1 MRAHPTARRLTMTN
15 GMYDLD
21 ELAAFASVMAS
32 GSLTASARQLG
43 VAKSTLSRRISQ
55 LEERL
60 GQPLLRRQANRLL
73 PTEAGTL
80 FLAYSQQILRLA
92 EQSQRALE
100 DLRAEVSGELTVQVH
115 NAFAR
120 GWFSQQME
128 NFVADHP
135 GVRLDLQTRLT
146 PPTGPE
152 DEALCVWLGTVD
164 ECGLRQE
171 TLGHMRRGLYAHPD
185 YLRRHGAP
193 RHPRDLAEHAWVDL
207 LGTSEHGVTLHHAR
221 EGEWDLTLPPSRLRV
236 DQYVLHIDAIARGGG
251 LGLLPHWM
259 AEKRLQHHPGSLTP
273 CLEEW
278 APSSLPITLL
288 YPFGR
293 LPRKTVTLLERIRQA
308 VPDSW
313 RLHAPAPS
321 LRFSR

>member
-1 MRAHPTARRLTMTN
+1 MH
-15 GMYDLD
+15 DLD
-21 ELAAFASVMAS
+21 ELAAFASVMES
-32 GSLTASARQLG
+32 GSLTASARELG

-80 FLAYSQQILRLA
+80 FLAYSHQILRLA

-120 GWFSQQME
+120 GWFAQQME
-128 NFVADHP
+128 DFVAHHP
-135 GVRLDLQTRLT
+135 GVRLNLHTCHT
-146 PPTGPE
+146 PPAAPQ
-152 DEALCVWLGTVD
+152 DDALCVWLGAVD

-171 TLGHMRRGLYAHPD
+171 TLGYMRRGLYAHPD
-185 YLRRHGAP
+185 YLRRHGVP
-193 RHPRDLAEHAWVDL
+193 QHPRDLAEHAWVDL

-236 DQYVLHIDAIARGGG
+236 DQYMLHIDAIARGGG
-251 LGLLPHWM
+251 LGILPHWM
-259 AEKRLQHHPGSLTP
+259 AEKRLQHHPGSLAP
-273 CLEEW
+273 CLAEW

-293 LPRKTVTLLERIRQA
+293 LPRKSVTLLEQIRQT
-308 VPDSW
+308 VPESW
-313 RLHAPAPS
+313 RLH
-321 LRFSR
+321 SRIPPERVFTLD

>member
-1 MRAHPTARRLTMTN
+1 M
-15 GMYDLD
+15 D
-21 ELAAFASVMAS
+21 
-32 GSLTASARQLG
+32 
-43 VAKSTLSRRISQ
+43 
-55 LEERL
+55 
-60 GQPLLRRQANRLL
+60 
-73 PTEAGTL
+73 
-80 FLAYSQQILRLA
+80 LRLA

-221 EGEWDLTLPPSRLRV
+221 VGSTLPPSRLRV
-236 DQYVLHIDAIARGGG
+236 DQYVLHIDAIARGGKRPAAPLDG
-251 LGLLPHWM
+251 RETPAASPQQPDPLPGGMGAILAAH
-259 AEKRLQHHPGSLTP
+259 
-273 CLEEW
+273 
-278 APSSLPITLL
+278 
-288 YPFGR
+288 
-293 LPRKTVTLLERIRQA
+293 
-308 VPDSW
+308 
-313 RLHAPAPS
+313 HAPLPPRPS
-321 LRFSR
+321 AAQDRYPARTDPPGRSG